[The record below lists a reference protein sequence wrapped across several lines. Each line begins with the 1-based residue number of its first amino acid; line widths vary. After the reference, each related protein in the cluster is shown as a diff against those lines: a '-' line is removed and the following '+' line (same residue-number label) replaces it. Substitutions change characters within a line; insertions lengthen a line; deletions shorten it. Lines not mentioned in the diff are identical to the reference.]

1 MKIRMKDIN
10 LDPTW
15 RSEAKCAGRDPK
27 VYELHE
33 YDGDPDNMARGLCV
47 GCPVLKSCALDAMY
61 PLAVGTVRAGVWIG
75 RNEFSPYAIEL
86 ARVKLRAVVA
96 GA

>member
-10 LDPTW
+10 LDPRW
-15 RSEAKCAGRDPK
+15 RDEAKCAARDPK

-33 YDGDPDNMARGLCV
+33 YDGDPHNMARGLCV

-61 PLAVGTVRAGVWIG
+61 PLAVGTVRGGLWIG
-75 RNEFSPYAIEL
+75 SNCFRPYD
-86 ARVKLRAVVA
+86 VKLVRLKLWAVA
-96 GA
+96 SGA